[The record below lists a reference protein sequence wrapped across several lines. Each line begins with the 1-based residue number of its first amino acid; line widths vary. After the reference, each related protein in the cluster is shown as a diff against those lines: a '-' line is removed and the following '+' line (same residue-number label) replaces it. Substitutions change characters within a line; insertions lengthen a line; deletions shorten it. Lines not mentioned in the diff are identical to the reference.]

1 MMCSAYQME
10 ELGGGGGT
18 CSEPRREYHVLSMT
32 FQEIRAPWE
41 IAVRTD
47 KDLKQLVTNSGF
59 AMFRWSETDEAAV
72 AFRSHTRT
80 VRHMDKRHQQKSRQ
94 TMYLPERLPFE
105 CATYQNCDSA
115 YGQHF
120 FTHTSATSSR
130 PFYMRAVSSASAPHM
145 LASTTVQGSISRGV
159 SGCRL

>member
-1 MMCSAYQME
+1 MMCSAYQMK

-18 CSEPRREYHVLSMT
+18 CSEPRRDYHVLSMT
-32 FQEIRAPWE
+32 SQEIRAAWE

-59 AMFRWSETDEAAV
+59 GMFRWSETDEAAV
-72 AFRSHTRT
+72 AFRSHTRS
-80 VRHMDKRHQQKSRQ
+80 VRHMDKRQ
-94 TMYLPERLPFE
+94 TVYLPEKLLFE
-105 CATYQNCDSA
+105 CATYQNCGSA

-120 FTHTSATSSR
+120 FTHASATGSR
-130 PFYMRAVSSASAPHM
+130 RSASAPHIP
-145 LASTTVQGSISRGV
+145 ASTTVPGSISRGV